1 LEHIQIQQQL
11 LLQVV
16 VLVVKQSIKIQVN
29 QSHYLLQVEI
39 LPQHFHLD
47 PRLLVEAV
55 EVVVDPLIL
64 EDQLYIIPQ
73 KGVHLV
79 EVEMDIHHKLEQTA
93 TIIHQL
99 LLFILLLH
107 QDKEMMVDH
116 PLEELL
122 ILEQV
127 VVDQVQLEN
136 PTQHQLADMVEREL
150 NSPLHSE
157 ILLQV

>member
-1 LEHIQIQQQL
+1 
-11 LLQVV
+11 LQVV

-29 QSHYLLQVEI
+29 QSHYLLQAEI

-64 EDQLYIIPQ
+64 EDQSYTIPQ
-73 KGVHLV
+73 KEVHPVV
-79 EVEMDIHHKLEQTA
+79 EEMDILLIQQMLEQMA

-107 QDKEMMVDH
+107 LGKEMMVDH
-116 PLEELL
+116 PLEDLL

-127 VVDQVQLEN
+127 EVDQVQLEN
-136 PTQHQLADMVEREL
+136 PTQHQLADMVVKAL
-150 NSPLHSE
+150 NFPLHSE
-157 ILLQV
+157 ILIQV